1 MEKKDV
7 VKLDN
12 GNEYVVVSKVEYSSK
27 VYYYLSNIEHYSE
40 ILICYEDNDELVE
53 VKDKDLTFNL
63 LQQFFEQL
71 EKEQR

>member
-27 VYYYLSNIEHYSE
+27 VYYYLSNIEDYSE